1 MSDNMRWRYGDTNP
15 VVAAVNAAE
24 VIEIGDVLW
33 QDTNNAK
40 PAAEKAWVNSLSET
54 QDALSAKFLG
64 VAMQRHRAVDAA
76 AQMRVA
82 TTGVFEF
89 TCAAS
94 AFTAGS
100 TGELGCLVGPAK
112 ASGNT
117 LENQKVVPVTDAAR
131 AIGRLAKPALTTD
144 TTVLVEITS
153 VVLYGGPQVHTASTG

>member
-89 TCAAS
+89 TAPPRHSLRAA
-94 AFTAGS
+94 
-100 TGELGCLVGPAK
+100 PAN
-112 ASGNT
+112 SG
-117 LENQKVVPVTDAAR
+117 VSSDPPRRR
-131 AIGRLAKPALTTD
+131 AIPWKTRRSSPSRTRLAPSGVCANRR
-144 TTVLVEITS
+144 
-153 VVLYGGPQVHTASTG
+153 